1 MASSHGSR
9 DDVAVE
15 TTSPVEEPVS
25 HIIGGSNVHPRHSY
39 SFMSSLRSYGLH
51 TCGATLIAPG
61 RALTAA
67 HCIDL
72 SSPTS
77 RYSLAVFR
85 HHLVGGSSHACS
97 QTIGVL
103 ASRRHPSYSGG
114 PNFAF
119 DIAVLDV
126 EPVRSFGV
134 QCASS
139 IEYPALDGSSGGV
152 SLGPAFDVPHAGESA
167 IALGWG
173 STSYDTATQ
182 TSGPTSNELREVTLP
197 VQSDQYCSTHLPGY
211 ESPYM
216 LCAGHPSG
224 GHDTCSGDSGGPLI
238 LPATAAGAP
247 LTLIAVA
254 SWGYGCARPNS
265 PGIYTRVQHFRTWL
279 LTAAGLSPPPRLPP
293 SPPMLP
299 LPPYA
304 PPPLPPPSLPLSPT
318 PPLSPPSP
326 TLHPPTPHSSRSPSS
341 SFLTAPLLQ
350 PPSLPIELSS
360 IAQQASPSKAAGAS
374 LPTTVL
380 VIGGFCSA
388 LILCAFALTLVALRR
403 RSRIAEFVI
412 HITRMRWIESSSG
425 GSRDDRPERITVAAS
440 GARSCVA
447 KISSSCVA
455 LARQIVTV
463 EVAEIV
469 ATPPP
474 PAARA
479 ELRSEAVAEIVATP
493 PPPAAR
499 AKLRSEANEPSR
511 REQHDE
517 RSSAHALTWLRQQ
530 EREATD

>member
-15 TTSPVEEPVS
+15 TTSPVEEPV
-25 HIIGGSNVHPRHSY
+25 RT
-39 SFMSSLRSYGLH
+39 SSEDRTFILGTAIRSCRALRSYGLH

-61 RALTAA
+61 CIAQ
-67 HCIDL
+67 HCIDCRRRRVATRSP
-72 SSPTS
+72 SSDIIW
-77 RYSLAVFR
+77 LADPLTLARKPSASWLHADTVF
-85 HHLVGGSSHACS
+85 
-97 QTIGVL
+97 
-103 ASRRHPSYSGG
+103 SGG

-254 SWGYGCARPNS
+254 SGDMA
-265 PGIYTRVQHFRTWL
+265 V
-279 LTAAGLSPPPRLPP
+279 
-293 SPPMLP
+293 
-299 LPPYA
+299 
-304 PPPLPPPSLPLSPT
+304 
-318 PPLSPPSP
+318 
-326 TLHPPTPHSSRSPSS
+326 
-341 SFLTAPLLQ
+341 
-350 PPSLPIELSS
+350 
-360 IAQQASPSKAAGAS
+360 
-374 LPTTVL
+374 PTTRL
-380 VIGGFCSA
+380 ASTRACSTSA
-388 LILCAFALTLVALRR
+388 R
-403 RSRIAEFVI
+403 
-412 HITRMRWIESSSG
+412 
-425 GSRDDRPERITVAAS
+425 GS
-440 GARSCVA
+440 
-447 KISSSCVA
+447 
-455 LARQIVTV
+455 
-463 EVAEIV
+463 
-469 ATPPP
+469 
-474 PAARA
+474 
-479 ELRSEAVAEIVATP
+479 
-493 PPPAAR
+493 
-499 AKLRSEANEPSR
+499 
-511 REQHDE
+511 
-517 RSSAHALTWLRQQ
+517 
-530 EREATD
+530 